1 MGVGA
6 PLRASIVAA
15 AALSVKMMYV
25 KMERSADHSDAMTCY
40 IGAVSAGWS
49 ESAGLGRWPESITQ

>member
-1 MGVGA
+1 MGVELGA

-40 IGAVSAGWS
+40 IGAVSALVGVRVRDS
-49 ESAGLGRWPESITQ
+49 DDGLKA